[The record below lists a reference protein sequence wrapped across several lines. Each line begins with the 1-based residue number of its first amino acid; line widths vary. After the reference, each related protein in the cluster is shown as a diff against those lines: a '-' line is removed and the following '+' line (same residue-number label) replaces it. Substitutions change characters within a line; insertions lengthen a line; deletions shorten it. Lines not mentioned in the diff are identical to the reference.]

1 MIQKKVQEKQIHWIW
16 MVQAISIFDFLTK
29 TKWGVEEASPE
40 KDEEAQ
46 QEAMK
51 KKVIEEAT
59 KNYAII
65 FKALKWDFFSYV
77 VCGIHKTQKRREK
90 MVEEFIHRLKIT
102 KVLHAKVH

>member
-1 MIQKKVQEKQIHWIW
+1 

-65 FKALKWDFFSYV
+65 FKALK
-77 VCGIHKTQKRREK
+77 
-90 MVEEFIHRLKIT
+90 
-102 KVLHAKVH
+102 